1 MDSGE
6 TPAKRQ
12 HGETEHLTRI
22 ICSANASP
30 VELVNQTWWVTL
42 LKAAELHDFQTIL
55 QLSAAEENI
64 PDIFYHRE
72 CRSAFTCEKT
82 LIRSQCKSANTAQ
95 DSCHEK
101 QWASKRQP
109 TSISSQVY
117 EKICIFCEQSNK
129 YIKRSHSREQ
139 LIHADEKVRAL
150 ATIKMDNKILAVT
163 SQELDADEAHYHKTC
178 NRDYTREYYSQ
189 PTIKSPTVGGGDGKY
204 ADVEDGLNCKGNL
217 GKAC

>member
-12 HGETEHLTRI
+12 HRETEHLTCI

-30 VELVNQTWWVTL
+30 AELVNQTWWVTL

-72 CRSAFTCEKT
+72 CRSAFTCKKT

-101 QWASKRQP
+101 QRASKRQP
-109 TSISSQVY
+109 TSISSKVY
-117 EKICIFCEQSNK
+117 EKICIFFNK
-129 YIKRSHSREQ
+129 ATNTSKVHIPENNLFKRVNFMQ
-139 LIHADEKVRAL
+139 
-150 ATIKMDNKILAVT
+150 
-163 SQELDADEAHYHKTC
+163 
-178 NRDYTREYYSQ
+178 TR
-189 PTIKSPTVGGGDGKY
+189 K
-204 ADVEDGLNCKGNL
+204 
-217 GKAC
+217 